1 MSGGKAL
8 VTTGVALGLLV
19 YMMPDSKATFNVP
32 VSVTPS
38 RSLHAL
44 VETPPLEPELPPPL
58 EPSRP
63 RGRPSKPVPPSEAA
77 ASLLPEGCGADGEC
91 TVDALVRKYAV
102 DNTVVV
108 TFGNDKQRHFTE
120 NWVYHLQQLGVG
132 GLMVGMMSM
141 QPSQPTYVALAA
153 RLRAQGVG
161 VYTVNSPQVA
171 VQPQAY
177 PLVQSRA
184 DMAGPSCG
192 LAEARGTVWRW
203 QRGLRR
209 ASWPR
214 SEPACFSR

>member
-108 TFGNDKQRHFTE
+108 TFGNDKQRHSTVKVPRSAVPE
-120 NWVYHLQQLGVG
+120 VGSHASSGSGLSSDLLG
-132 GLMVGMMSM
+132 
-141 QPSQPTYVALAA
+141 
-153 RLRAQGVG
+153 AQ
-161 VYTVNSPQVA
+161 A
-171 VQPQAY
+171 
-177 PLVQSRA
+177 
-184 DMAGPSCG
+184 AGPVHWAPSHS
-192 LAEARGTVWRW
+192 
-203 QRGLRR
+203 RR
-209 ASWPR
+209 S
-214 SEPACFSR
+214 SS

>member
-91 TVDALVRKYAV
+91 TARVPRW
-102 DNTVVV
+102 
-108 TFGNDKQRHFTE
+108 H
-120 NWVYHLQQLGVG
+120 
-132 GLMVGMMSM
+132 
-141 QPSQPTYVALAA
+141 QPSWCVQCG
-153 RLRAQGVG
+153 RQG
-161 VYTVNSPQVA
+161 
-171 VQPQAY
+171 
-177 PLVQSRA
+177 
-184 DMAGPSCG
+184 GPG
-192 LAEARGTVWRW
+192 
-203 QRGLRR
+203 
-209 ASWPR
+209 R
-214 SEPACFSR
+214 S

>member
-8 VTTGVALGLLV
+8 VTTGVGLGLLV

-44 VETPPLEPELPPPL
+44 VETSPLEPEPPL

-63 RGRPSKPVPPSEAA
+63 RGRPSKPVPPSDTA

-120 NWVYHLQQLGVG
+120 NWVYHLQQLGVS
-132 GLMVGMMSM
+132 GLLVGMMSM
-141 QPSQPTYVALAA
+141 QPSQPTYATLAA

-161 VYTVNSPQVA
+161 VYTVNSPEVA
-171 VQPQAY
+171 VQPQ
-177 PLVQSRA
+177 VRA
-184 DMAGPSCG
+184 
-192 LAEARGTVWRW
+192 
-203 QRGLRR
+203 
-209 ASWPR
+209 
-214 SEPACFSR
+214 

>member
-19 YMMPDSKATFNVP
+19 YMMPASKATFNVP

-177 PLVQSRA
+177 PHVQSKA
-184 DMAGPSCG
+184 DMAGPSGG
-192 LAEARGTVWRW
+192 LAEARGTI
-203 QRGLRR
+203 
-209 ASWPR
+209 
-214 SEPACFSR
+214 

>member
-8 VTTGVALGLLV
+8 VTTGVGLGLLV

-44 VETPPLEPELPPPL
+44 VETPPLEPEPPL

-63 RGRPSKPVPPSEAA
+63 RGRPSKPVPPSDTA

-91 TVDALVRKYAV
+91 TVEALVRKYAV

-120 NWVYHLQQLGVG
+120 NWVYHLQQLGVS

-161 VYTVNSPQVA
+161 VYTVNSPEVA
-171 VQPQAY
+171 VQPQ
-177 PLVQSRA
+177 VRA
-184 DMAGPSCG
+184 W
-192 LAEARGTVWRW
+192 ARSYDR
-203 QRGLRR
+203 
-209 ASWPR
+209 
-214 SEPACFSR
+214 